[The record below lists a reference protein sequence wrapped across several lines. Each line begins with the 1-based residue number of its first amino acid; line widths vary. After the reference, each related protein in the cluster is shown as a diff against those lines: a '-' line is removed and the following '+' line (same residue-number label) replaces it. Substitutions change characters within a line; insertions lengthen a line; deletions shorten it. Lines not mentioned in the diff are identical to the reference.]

1 MKLAIIVKGI
11 CVTTSSIDA
20 GVVVSKVSLLFSM
33 LPPSSYRF
41 TDVFLDA
48 IASHSTYPCQ
58 SVSEWVSDSFRF
70 STELVSL
77 LSFTKDFTFRT
88 SGPIMLSVSPAELM
102 ILSLIGSWLLDLIKN
117 TNIHTT
123 SEYSQLGSTHACIH
137 QRSARVLDPG
147 NSREN

>member
-33 LPPSSYRF
+33 LPPSSYR
-41 TDVFLDA
+41 L
-48 IASHSTYPCQ
+48 S
-58 SVSEWVSDSFRF
+58 SVA
-70 STELVSL
+70 
-77 LSFTKDFTFRT
+77 
-88 SGPIMLSVSPAELM
+88 PAELM

-137 QRSARVLDPG
+137 KDQQEFSILGILVRISVIY
-147 NSREN
+147 